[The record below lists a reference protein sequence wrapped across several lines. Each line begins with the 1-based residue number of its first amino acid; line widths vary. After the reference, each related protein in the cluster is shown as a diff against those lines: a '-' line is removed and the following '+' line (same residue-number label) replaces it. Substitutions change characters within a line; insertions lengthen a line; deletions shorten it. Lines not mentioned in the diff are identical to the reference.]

1 MRTDEW
7 RDVALFLWH
16 GAYATGPDSRSP
28 DVGKP
33 APQGNPSP
41 IFFLAPAYPSDM
53 PSQQRRPIRVVSDVL
68 ADGTLLESVQP
79 EAQTPTSL
87 VIARGNEIEAHS
99 KWTHEDSDFVPVPA
113 AHNLIKHRAI
123 KLPGLPMEY
132 RSAEKLASKIERYAS
147 RYLALSPEFLK
158 IAATYVLLSWV
169 YDAFNELPYLR
180 FRGDYGSGKSRALTV
195 FGSILYKGFFA
206 SGASTVSP
214 IFHTLDTFRGAL
226 ILDEADFRFT
236 DEKAELV
243 KILNNGNVKGFPV
256 LRTHVTA
263 AKEFEPRAFS
273 VYGPKIVGMRGS
285 YDDRALE
292 SRFLTE
298 EMSGRALPAGIPIS
312 LPEAQ
317 EEEALALRSKLLMYR
332 IRERSRVAINPALV
346 EPTLEPRMNQI
357 LLPLLSIAPTT
368 ETRSAILAY
377 ATRMQASIRSDR
389 GGSTEGQLLQ
399 IIADEMQ
406 PDAKG
411 VLPLQHIVDAF
422 SSRFGADYDRPI
434 TNRFLGGILRNRLGL
449 PMYKTNGVI
458 AVSLKDRMRLDVL
471 FNRYGIGESTGTNSG

>member
-1 MRTDEW
+1 MKSL
-7 RDVALFLWH
+7 VYIF
-16 GAYATGPDSRSP
+16 
-28 DVGKP
+28 
-33 APQGNPSP
+33 P
-41 IFFLAPAYPSDM
+41 ILPAYPWDM
-53 PSQQRRPIRVVSDVL
+53 QSQQRRPTRVVSEVL
-68 ADGTLLESVQP
+68 ADGTLIEAVQP
-79 EAQTPTSL
+79 EAQAPTCL
-87 VIARGNEIEAHS
+87 VVARGSEIEIHS
-99 KWTHEDSDFVPVPA
+99 KWVHDGLEHVPVAA

-132 RSAEKLASKIERYAS
+132 RSTEKLADKIERYAS

-214 IFHTLDTFRGAL
+214 IFHTLDTFKGAL

-273 VYGPKIVGMRGS
+273 VYGPKIVAMRGS

-298 EMSGRALPAGIPIS
+298 EMSGRALPPGIPIS
-312 LPEAQ
+312 LPDAQ

-332 IRERSRVAINPALV
+332 IRERGRVAINPSLV
-346 EPTLEPRMNQI
+346 DPSLEPRMNQI
-357 LLPLLSIAPTT
+357 LLPLLSVAPTAD
-368 ETRSAILAY
+368 TRTAILAY
-377 ATRMQASIRSDR
+377 ATRIQTSVVSDR
-389 GGSTEGQLLQ
+389 AGSTEGQVLHV
-399 IIADEMQ
+399 IADMLREEEK
-406 PDAKG
+406 A
-411 VLPLQHIVDAF
+411 VVPLQEIVTAF
-422 SSRFGADYDRPI
+422 SSRFGAEYDRPI
-434 TNRFLGGILRNRLGL
+434 TNRYLGGILRNRLGL
-449 PMYKTNGVI
+449 PLYKTNGVI
-458 AVSLKDRMRLDVL
+458 AVSLKDRVRLDVL
-471 FNRYGIGESTGTNSG
+471 FNRYGIGENAGTNSG

>member
-1 MRTDEW
+1 M
-7 RDVALFLWH
+7 
-16 GAYATGPDSRSP
+16 
-28 DVGKP
+28 
-33 APQGNPSP
+33 Q
-41 IFFLAPAYPSDM
+41 
-53 PSQQRRPIRVVSDVL
+53 SQQRKPARVVSDVL
-68 ADGTLLESVQP
+68 ADGTLIESVQAD
-79 EAQTPTSL
+79 AQAPTSL
-87 VIARGNEIEAHS
+87 VIARGGEIEVTS
-99 KWTHEDSDFVPVPA
+99 KWTHEGVQHVPVPA

-123 KLPGLPMEY
+123 KLPGLPTEY
-132 RSAEKLASKIERYAS
+132 RSAEKLGGRIERYAS

-158 IAATYVLLSWV
+158 IASTYVLLSWV

-214 IFHTLDTFRGAL
+214 IFHTLDTFKGAL

-298 EMSGRALPAGIPIS
+298 EMSGRALPADIPIS

-332 IRERSRVAINPALV
+332 IRERGRVAIDPSLV
-346 EPTLEPRMNQI
+346 DPSLEPRMNQI
-357 LLPLLSIAPTT
+357 LLPLLSITPTA
-368 ETRSAILAY
+368 ETRSAILSY
-377 ATRMQASIRSDR
+377 AARIQTSVVSDR
-389 GGSTEGQLLQ
+389 ASSTEGQLLHV
-399 IIADEMQ
+399 IAYTVQ
-406 PDAKG
+406 SDAKG
-411 VLPLQHIVDAF
+411 ILPLQHIVDAF
-422 SSRFGADYDRPI
+422 TSRFGSEYDRPI
-434 TNRFLGGILRNRLGL
+434 TNRYLGGILRNRLGL
-449 PMYKTNGVI
+449 PLYKTNGVV
-458 AVSLKDRMRLDVL
+458 AVSLKDRARLDVL
-471 FNRYGIGESTGTNSG
+471 LKRYGIGENAGTNSG